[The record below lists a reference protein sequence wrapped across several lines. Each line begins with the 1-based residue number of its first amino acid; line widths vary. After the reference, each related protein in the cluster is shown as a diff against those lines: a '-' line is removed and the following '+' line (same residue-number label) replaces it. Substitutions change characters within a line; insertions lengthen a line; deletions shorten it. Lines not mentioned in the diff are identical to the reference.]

1 MFGTLTGT
9 NVDVSTNPTPV
20 VTQIS
25 REQMDVLQSM
35 FPIVQRD
42 ELEQLARDNQGD
54 VNRVVNV
61 LLDRVTQSQP
71 SSST

>member
-9 NVDVSTNPTPV
+9 NVDVSTNTTPV